1 MWFKPEPPI
10 SPMSLPMP
18 DAYQNF
24 AALRRHEFEWIDF
37 RVVVEDRHSPVAIV
51 APHGGKIEPG
61 TSQIATAIAG
71 LDYSLYCFEGI
82 KRTGNARLHVTSS
95 NFDEHRCLALIAT
108 CPSSSPSTAARA
120 PTPPRSSAASTTPSP
135 RQSPTPSPKR
145 ASPPAQPQPTSRAR
159 APTTSATV
167 AQNTAVSNSSS
178 PAPSATH

>member
-1 MWFKPEPPI
+1 
-10 SPMSLPMP
+10 MP

-71 LDYSLYCFEGI
+71 NDYSLYCFEGI

-108 CPSSSPSTAARA
+108 CPIVVTVHGCTGADPATLLGGLDHTLAAAIADALTQAGFTARPAPTRLAGHEPQQHLQPRLKTPRRPTRAHPRA
-120 PTPPRSSAASTTPSP
+120 PRRTDRAN
-135 RQSPTPSPKR
+135 RQTRKS
-145 ASPPAQPQPTSRAR
+145 
-159 APTTSATV
+159 
-167 AQNTAVSNSSS
+167 
-178 PAPSATH
+178 